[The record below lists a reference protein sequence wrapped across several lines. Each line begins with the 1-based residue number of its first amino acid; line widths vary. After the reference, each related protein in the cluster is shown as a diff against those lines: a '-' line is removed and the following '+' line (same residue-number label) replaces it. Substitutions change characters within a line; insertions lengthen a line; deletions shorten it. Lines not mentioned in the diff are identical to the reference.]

1 MRFVLAIV
9 AFVVAAVMIVAG
21 IAQRTVFAPPSQVT
35 AAATVPADTRYV
47 VIDSAVLN
55 AHPGQQT
62 LSISGSKN
70 AKTQMVAYGRTADV
84 KAWLA
89 DQKYATIA
97 YRAGDSAVTVKTV
110 TPKSGQ
116 TGSTGSTGS
125 TGAAS
130 TATPAPTATPTPAPT
145 GTAPAQTATPGPDPA
160 GSDLWLDE
168 FDGQDAQVTKM
179 NVPSGVSVIVAGDGT
194 TPAPDKIVLTW
205 PVDTS
210 TPWAFPLIIGGLV
223 LLVIGIALYLW
234 GLYTHRRARGPRR
247 KSGPKMPKLPKA
259 PKYKPTASIE
269 ATPRGRRSTRRT
281 RVMAPAI
288 LAGVLA
294 LAGTGAGA
302 AFADTSTPTPTP
314 TPTSTSAPNGNSNS
328 PAPAVTAPQLE
339 RIIKRISV
347 AAANADAKNDPN
359 LAKLRFA
366 GPALQLRDANYT
378 IRLKKADQPALPA
391 IPAGPLELSLPQAT
405 DSWPRTV
412 TAVVKMPND
421 STGKAQAPLA
431 LALVQQTP
439 RDNYMVEYSIALEPN
454 VKVPNLA
461 PASIGAAVVPPDSKL
476 LKVQPDQVA
485 AAYGDI
491 LLNGDKSKWYSSFDL
506 TDDKLVAQVGASWK
520 QQEQARLAQ
529 QFGQT
534 STLTFSGRVGAGPV
548 ISMAT
553 NDSGAIVWV
562 NPEEVQLHRVT
573 EAGAQVIAGATTA
586 ALSGVAQ
593 SNTGIESVY
602 GYQLAFYVPPAGSNE
617 KVRLLGFAQGL
628 VSAREVQ

>member
-21 IAQRTVFAPPSQVT
+21 IAQRTIFAPPSQI
-35 AAATVPADTRYV
+35 AASATVADGARYV

-62 LSISGSKN
+62 LSISGSAD
-70 AKTQMVAYGRTADV
+70 AKSQMVAYGRTADV

-89 DQKYATIA
+89 GQKYATVS
-97 YRAGDSAVTVKTV
+97 YRPATGAVSVKTV
-110 TPKSGQ
+110 TPKESSN
-116 TGSTGSTGS
+116 TTDSPGSATATPG
-125 TGAAS
+125 
-130 TATPAPTATPTPAPT
+130 ATPAPTAS
-145 GTAPAQTATPGPDPA
+145 APATGSSSGATSAATPGPNPA
-160 GSDLWLDE
+160 GSDLWLEE
-168 FDGQDAQVTKM
+168 FDGQDAQTTKM
-179 NVPSGVSVIVAGDGT
+179 NVPSGVSVIIAGDGT
-194 TPAPDKIVLTW
+194 KPAPSKILLTW

-210 TPWAFPLIIGGLV
+210 TPWAFPLIIGGLA

-234 GLYTHRRARGPRR
+234 GLYTHRKSRGPRR

-259 PKYKPTASIE
+259 PRYKPTASIE

-281 RVMAPAI
+281 RVMVPAV
-288 LAGVLA
+288 LAGVLT
-294 LAGTGAGA
+294 LSGVGAGA
-302 AFADTSTPTPTP
+302 AFAADPTPTPTP
-314 TPTSTSAPNGNSNS
+314 TPTATGAPKGDNQL
-328 PAPAVTAPQLE
+328 PPAVTVPQLE
-339 RIIKRISV
+339 RILKRISV
-347 AAANADAKNDPN
+347 TATNADAKGDVA
-359 LAKLRFA
+359 LAKQRFT
-366 GPALQLRDANYT
+366 GPALQLREANYA
-378 IRLKKADQPALPA
+378 IRAKKPDQPALPA
-391 IPAGPLELSLPQAT
+391 IPAAPLELSLPQAT

-421 STGKAQAPLA
+421 ATGKAQAPLA

-439 RDNYMVEYSIALEPN
+439 RDNYMVEYAIALEPN

-476 LKVQPDQVA
+476 LKVRPDQIG

-491 LLNGDKSKWYSSFDL
+491 LLNGDKSKWLDSFDL

-529 QFGQT
+529 QFGNT
-534 STLTFSGRVGAGPV
+534 SSLTFASRAGAGPV

-562 NPEEVQLHRVT
+562 NPEEVQLHKVQ

-602 GYQLAFYVPPAGSNE
+602 GYQLAFYVPPAGSSE
-617 KVRLLGFAQGL
+617 KVRLLGFSQGL
-628 VSAREVQ
+628 VAASEVH

>member
-1 MRFVLAIV
+1 LRFVLAIV

-21 IAQRTVFAPPSQVT
+21 IAQRTIFAPPSQI
-35 AAATVPADTRYV
+35 AASATVGGDARYI
-47 VIDSAVLN
+47 VISSAALN

-62 LSISGSKN
+62 LSIAGAPD

-84 KAWLA
+84 TAWIGG
-89 DQKYATIA
+89 QKYAA
-97 YRAGDSAVTVKTV
+97 VGYRPGTGELTVKTV
-110 TPKSGQ
+110 TPKATAGS
-116 TGSTGSTGS
+116 GSTDGS
-125 TGAAS
+125 AD
-130 TATPAPTATPTPAPT
+130 PATPTPTPT
-145 GTAPAQTATPGPDPA
+145 PAATAGSGSTAAATPGPNPA
-160 GSDLWLDE
+160 GSDLWLE
-168 FDGQDAQVTKM
+168 EYDGLDAQTTRM
-179 NVPSGVSVIVAGDGT
+179 NVPDGVSVIIASDGT
-194 TPAPDKIVLTW
+194 KPAPNKILLTW

-234 GLYTHRRARGPRR
+234 GLYTHRKSRGPRR

-269 ATPRGRRSTRRT
+269 ATPRGRRARGRT
-281 RVMAPAI
+281 RAMVPA
-288 LAGVLA
+288 VLA
-294 LAGTGAGA
+294 AVLAFTGVGAGA
-302 AFADTSTPTPTP
+302 AFADGPTGTPTPST
-314 TPTSTSAPNGNSNS
+314 TSVPKSDNQLP
-328 PAPAVTAPQLE
+328 PAVTVPQLE
-339 RIIKRISV
+339 RIVKRISV
-347 AAANADAKNDPN
+347 AAANADAKNDPA
-359 LAKLRFA
+359 LAKLRFT
-366 GPALQLRDANYT
+366 GPALQLRTANYA
-378 IRLKKADQPALPA
+378 IRAKKADQPPLPA

-412 TAVVKMPND
+412 TAVLKMPND
-421 STGKAQAPLA
+421 SAGKAQAPLA

-439 RDNYMVEYSIALEPN
+439 RDNYMVEYAIALEPN

-476 LKVQPDQVA
+476 LKVQPSEIA

-491 LLNGDKSKWYSSFDL
+491 LLNGDKSKWISSFDL

-520 QQEQARLAQ
+520 QQEQARLTQ
-529 QFGQT
+529 QFGNT
-534 STLTFSGRVGAGPV
+534 SSLTFTSRLGTGPV

-562 NPEEVQLHRVT
+562 NPEEVQLHKVQ
-573 EAGAQVIAGATTA
+573 EAGAQVIAGATAA

-602 GYQLAFYVPPAGSNE
+602 GYQLAFYVPPAGSTE
-617 KVRLLGFAQGL
+617 KVRLLGFSQGL

>member
-21 IAQRTVFAPPSQVT
+21 IAQRTIFAPPSQISAT
-35 AAATVPADTRYV
+35 ATVGGDARYI

-62 LSISGSKN
+62 LSIAGAAD
-70 AKTQMVAYGRTADV
+70 AKTQLVAYGRTSDV
-84 KAWLA
+84 KSWLG
-89 DQKYATIA
+89 DQKYAA
-97 YRAGDSAVTVKTV
+97 VSYKAGTGELAVKTV
-110 TPKSGQ
+110 APKASTD
-116 TGSTGSTGS
+116 TGSADGST
-125 TGAAS
+125 TGS

-145 GTAPAQTATPGPDPA
+145 AGSGSTTAATPGPNPA
-160 GSDLWLDE
+160 GSDLWLE
-168 FDGQDAQVTKM
+168 EYDGQDAQTTKM
-179 NVPSGVSVIVAGDGT
+179 NVPSGVSVIIASDGT
-194 TPAPDKIVLTW
+194 KPAPNKILLTW

-234 GLYTHRRARGPRR
+234 GLYTHRKSRGPRR

-269 ATPRGRRSTRRT
+269 ATPRGRRASRRT
-281 RVMAPAI
+281 RVMVPAV
-288 LAGVLA
+288 LVGVLA
-294 LAGTGAGA
+294 FTGVGAGA
-302 AFADTSTPTPTP
+302 AFADGPTGTPTP
-314 TPTSTSAPNGNSNS
+314 TPTSS
-328 PAPAVTAPQLE
+328 PKGDNQITPAVTVPQLE
-339 RIIKRISV
+339 RIVKRISV
-347 AAANADAKNDPN
+347 AAANADAKNDPA
-359 LAKLRFA
+359 LAKLRFT
-366 GPALQLRDANYT
+366 GPALQLREANYA
-378 IRLKKADQPALPA
+378 IRAKKADQPALPA

-412 TAVVKMPND
+412 TAVLKMPND
-421 STGKAQAPLA
+421 ATGKAQAPLA

-439 RDNYMVEYSIALEPN
+439 RDNYMVEYAIALEPN

-476 LKVQPDQVA
+476 LKVQPNEIA

-491 LLNGDKSKWYSSFDL
+491 LLNGDKSKWLSSFDL

-520 QQEQARLAQ
+520 QQEQARLTQ
-529 QFGQT
+529 QFGNT
-534 STLTFSGRVGAGPV
+534 SSLTFTSRLGAGPV

-562 NPEEVQLHRVT
+562 NPEEVQLHKVQ

-602 GYQLAFYVPPAGSNE
+602 GYQLAFYVPPAGSSE
-617 KVRLLGFAQGL
+617 KVRLLGFSQGL
-628 VSAREVQ
+628 ISAREVQ

>member
-21 IAQRTVFAPPSQVT
+21 IAQRTIFAPPSQIAVS
-35 AAATVPADTRYV
+35 ATVGGDARYV

-62 LSISGSKN
+62 LSVAGAPD

-84 KAWLA
+84 KSWLG
-89 DQKYATIA
+89 DQKYAA
-97 YRAGDSAVTVKTV
+97 VSYRADTGDLTVKTV
-110 TPKSGQ
+110 TPKASSD
-116 TGSTGSTGS
+116 TGSTDG
-125 TGAAS
+125 S
-130 TATPAPTATPTPAPT
+130 TATPAPTETPAPT
-145 GTAPAQTATPGPDPA
+145 ADSGSTTAATPGPDPA
-160 GSDLWLDE
+160 GSDLWLE
-168 FDGQDAQVTKM
+168 EYDGLDAQTTKM
-179 NVPSGVSVIVAGDGT
+179 NVPSGVSVIVASDGT
-194 TPAPDKIVLTW
+194 KPAPNKILLTW

-234 GLYTHRRARGPRR
+234 GLYTHRKSRGPRR

-269 ATPRGRRSTRRT
+269 ATPRGRRASRRT
-281 RVMAPAI
+281 RAMVPAL

-294 LAGTGAGA
+294 LTGVGAGA
-302 AFADTSTPTPTP
+302 AFADGPTGTPTPT
-314 TPTSTSAPNGNSNS
+314 TTSAPKGDNQL
-328 PAPAVTAPQLE
+328 PPAVTVPQLE
-339 RIIKRISV
+339 RIVKRISV
-347 AAANADAKNDPN
+347 AAANADAKNDPA
-359 LAKLRFA
+359 LAKLRFT
-366 GPALQLRDANYT
+366 GPALQLREANYA
-378 IRLKKADQPALPA
+378 IRAKKADQPALPA

-412 TAVVKMPND
+412 TAVLKLPND
-421 STGKAQAPLA
+421 AEGKAQAPLA

-439 RDNYMVEYSIALEPN
+439 RDNYMVEYAIALEPN

-476 LKVQPDQVA
+476 LKVQPNEIA

-491 LLNGDKSKWYSSFDL
+491 LLNGDKSKWLSSFDL
-506 TDDKLVAQVGASWK
+506 TDDKLVAQVGATWK

-529 QFGQT
+529 QFGNT
-534 STLTFSGRVGAGPV
+534 SSLTFTSRQGTGPV

-562 NPEEVQLHRVT
+562 NPEEVQLHKVQ

-602 GYQLAFYVPPAGSNE
+602 GYQLAFYVPPAGSSD
-617 KVRLLGFAQGL
+617 KVRLLGFSQGL

>member
-116 TGSTGSTGS
+116 TGSTGS
-125 TGAAS
+125 AS

-145 GTAPAQTATPGPDPA
+145 AAAPAQTATAGPDPA

>member
-1 MRFVLAIV
+1 LRFVLAIV

-21 IAQRTVFAPPSQVT
+21 IAQRTIFAPPSQVT

-62 LSISGSKN
+62 LSVSGSKN

-110 TPKSGQ
+110 TPKSGA
-116 TGSTGSTGS
+116 TGSS
-125 TGAAS
+125 GAAS
-130 TATPAPTATPTPAPT
+130 TAAPAPTATPTPAPT
-145 GTAPAQTATPGPDPA
+145 GAATTQAAAPGPNPA

-194 TPAPDKIVLTW
+194 APAPDKIVLTW

-234 GLYTHRRARGPRR
+234 GLYTHRRSRGPRR

-281 RVMAPAI
+281 RVMAPAL
-288 LAGVLA
+288 LAAVLA
-294 LAGTGAGA
+294 LTGTGAGA
-302 AFADTSTPTPTP
+302 AFAETSTPTPTP
-314 TPTSTSAPNGNSNS
+314 TATSSAPHGNGNS

-339 RIIKRISV
+339 RIVKRISV

-366 GPALQLRDANYT
+366 GPALQLRDANYA
-378 IRLKKADQPALPA
+378 IRVKKADQPALPA

-421 STGKAQAPLA
+421 ATGKAQAPLA

-439 RDNYMVEYSIALEPN
+439 RDNYMVEYAIALEPN

-491 LLNGDKSKWYSSFDL
+491 LLNGEKSKWYSSFDL

-520 QQEQARLAQ
+520 AQEQARLAQ

-534 STLTFSGRVGAGPV
+534 STLTFAGRVGAGPV

-602 GYQLAFYVPPAGSNE
+602 GYQLAFYVPPAGSDE

-628 VSAREVQ
+628 VSAREVP

>member
-21 IAQRTVFAPPSQVT
+21 IAQRTIFAPPSQLT
-35 AAATVPADTRYV
+35 ASATVPADTRYI

-62 LSISGSKN
+62 LSVSGSKN
-70 AKTQMVAYGRTADV
+70 AKTQVVAYGRTPDV
-84 KAWLA
+84 KAWL
-89 DQKYATIA
+89 QGEQYATV
-97 YRAGDSAVTVKTV
+97 SARPGATALTVKTV
-110 TPKSGQ
+110 TPKPGDSAD
-116 TGSTGSTGS
+116 
-125 TGAAS
+125 AAD
-130 TATPAPTATPTPAPT
+130 TATPATPAPAPT
-145 GTAPAQTATPGPDPA
+145 GSSTPSTTAPGPNPA
-160 GSDLWLDE
+160 GSDLWLE
-168 FDGQDAQVTKM
+168 EYDGQDAQVTTM
-179 NVPSGVSVIVAGDGT
+179 NIPSGVSVIVAGDGT
-194 TPAPDKIVLTW
+194 TPAPNKILVTW

-234 GLYTHRRARGPRR
+234 GLYTHRKSRGPRR
-247 KSGPKMPKLPKA
+247 TSGPKMPKLPKA

-269 ATPRGRRSTRRT
+269 ATPRGRRSSRRT
-281 RVMAPAI
+281 RVMVPAL

-294 LAGTGAGA
+294 LTGVGAGA

-314 TPTSTSAPNGNSNS
+314 TSTGGPKNANTP
-328 PAPAVTAPQLE
+328 PPAVTVPQLE
-339 RIIKRISV
+339 RIVKRISV
-347 AAANADAKNDPN
+347 AAANADGKNDGD
-359 LAKLRFA
+359 LAKLRFT
-366 GPALQLRDANYT
+366 GPALQLRDANYA
-378 IRLKKADQPALPA
+378 IRVKKADQPALPA

-405 DSWPRTV
+405 DTWPRTV
-412 TAVVKMPND
+412 TAVLKMPND
-421 STGKAQAPLA
+421 ATGKPQAPLA
-431 LALVQQTP
+431 LALVQETP
-439 RDNYMVEYSIALEPN
+439 RDNYMVEYAIALEPN

-506 TDDKLVAQVGASWK
+506 ADDKLVAQVGATWK

-534 STLTFSGRVGAGPV
+534 SSLTFSSRVGTGPV
-548 ISMAT
+548 LSMAT

-562 NPEEVQLHRVT
+562 NPEEIQLHKVT

-602 GYQLAFYVPPAGSNE
+602 GYQLAFYVPPAGSSE

>member
-21 IAQRTVFAPPSQVT
+21 IAQRTIFAPPSQVT

-62 LSISGSKN
+62 LSVSGSKN

-110 TPKSGQ
+110 TPKSGA
-116 TGSTGSTGS
+116 TGSS
-125 TGAAS
+125 GAAS

-145 GTAPAQTATPGPDPA
+145 GAATTQAAAPGPNPA

-194 TPAPDKIVLTW
+194 APAPDKIVLTW

-234 GLYTHRRARGPRR
+234 GLYTHRRSRGPRR

-281 RVMAPAI
+281 RVMAPAL

-294 LAGTGAGA
+294 LTGTGAGA
-302 AFADTSTPTPTP
+302 AFAETSTPTPTP
-314 TPTSTSAPNGNSNS
+314 TATSSAPHGNGNS

-339 RIIKRISV
+339 RIVKRISV

-366 GPALQLRDANYT
+366 GPALQLRDANYA
-378 IRLKKADQPALPA
+378 IRVKKADQPALPA

-421 STGKAQAPLA
+421 ATGKAQAPLA

-439 RDNYMVEYSIALEPN
+439 RDNYMVEYAIALEPN

-491 LLNGDKSKWYSSFDL
+491 LLNGEKSKWYSSFDL

-520 QQEQARLAQ
+520 AQEQARLAQ

-534 STLTFSGRVGAGPV
+534 STLTFAGRVGAGPV

-602 GYQLAFYVPPAGSNE
+602 GYQLAFYVPPAGSDE

-628 VSAREVQ
+628 VSAREVP

>member
-21 IAQRTVFAPPSQVT
+21 IAQRTIFAPPSQVN
-35 AAATVPADTRYV
+35 ASATVPGDARYV

-84 KAWLA
+84 KSWLD
-89 DQKYATIA
+89 DQKYATIS
-97 YRAGDSAVTVKTV
+97 YRPGDSALTVKTV
-110 TPKSGQ
+110 TPKAAD
-116 TGSTGSTGS
+116 STGSGS
-125 TGAAS
+125 AS
-130 TATPAPTATPTPAPT
+130 TATPTATPTPAPT
-145 GTAPAQTATPGPDPA
+145 GSSTSQTAAPGPNPA
-160 GSDLWLDE
+160 GSDLWLE
-168 FDGQDAQVTKM
+168 EYDGQDAQVTKM
-179 NVPSGVSVIVAGDGT
+179 NLPSGVSVIVAGDGT
-194 TPAPDKIVLTW
+194 TPAPNKILLTW

-234 GLYTHRRARGPRR
+234 GLYTHRKSRGPRR

-269 ATPRGRRSTRRT
+269 ATPRGRRSSRRT
-281 RVMAPAI
+281 RVMVPAL

-294 LAGTGAGA
+294 LTGAGAGA

-314 TPTSTSAPNGNSNS
+314 TPTSTSAPKGDNNS

-347 AAANADAKNDPN
+347 AAANADAKNDAD

-366 GPALQLRDANYT
+366 GPALQLRDANYA
-378 IRLKKADQPALPA
+378 IRAKKADQPALPA

-439 RDNYMVEYSIALEPN
+439 RDNYMVEYAIALEPN

-534 STLTFSGRVGAGPV
+534 SSLTFSSRLGSGPV

-562 NPEEVQLHRVT
+562 NPEEVQLHKVT

>member
-21 IAQRTVFAPPSQVT
+21 IAQRTIFAPPSQIAVS
-35 AAATVPADTRYV
+35 ATVGGDARYI
-47 VIDSAVLN
+47 VIDGAVLN

-62 LSISGSKN
+62 LSIGGASD
-70 AKTQMVAYGRTADV
+70 AKTQLVAYGRTADV
-84 KAWLA
+84 KGWLG
-89 DQKYATIA
+89 DQTYAA
-97 YRAGDSAVTVKTV
+97 VSYRAATGDLVVKTV
-110 TPKSGQ
+110 TPKATD
-116 TGSTGSTGS
+116 TGSSNGSTV
-125 TGAAS
+125 
-130 TATPAPTATPTPAPT
+130 TPAPTATPTPSPT
-145 GTAPAQTATPGPDPA
+145 AGSGSTAAATPGPNPA
-160 GSDLWLDE
+160 GSDLWLEE
-168 FDGQDAQVTKM
+168 FDGQDAQTTKM
-179 NVPSGVSVIVAGDGT
+179 NVPNGVSVLIASDGT
-194 TPAPDKIVLTW
+194 KPAPNKLMLTW

-234 GLYTHRRARGPRR
+234 GLYTHRKSRGPRR

-269 ATPRGRRSTRRT
+269 ATPRGRRSSRRT
-281 RVMAPAI
+281 RVMVPAV

-294 LAGTGAGA
+294 FTGVGAGA
-302 AFADTSTPTPTP
+302 AFADGPTGTPTPT
-314 TPTSTSAPNGNSNS
+314 TTSAPKGDSQL
-328 PAPAVTAPQLE
+328 PPAVTVPQLE
-339 RIIKRISV
+339 RIVKRISV
-347 AAANADAKNDPN
+347 AATDADTKNDPA
-359 LAKLRFA
+359 LAKLRFT
-366 GPALQLRDANYT
+366 GPALQLRTANYA
-378 IRLKKADQPALPA
+378 IRAKKADQPALPA

-412 TAVVKMPND
+412 TAVLKMPND
-421 STGKAQAPLA
+421 SAGKAQAPLA

-439 RDNYMVEYSIALEPN
+439 RDNYMVEYAIALEPN

-476 LKVQPDQVA
+476 LKVKPNEIS

-491 LLNGDKSKWYSSFDL
+491 LLHGDKSTWYPSFDL

-529 QFGQT
+529 QFGNT
-534 STLTFSGRVGAGPV
+534 SSLTFASRPGAGPV

-562 NPEEVQLHRVT
+562 NPEEVQLHKVQ

-602 GYQLAFYVPPAGSNE
+602 GYQLAFYVPPAGSSE
-617 KVRLLGFAQGL
+617 KVRLLGFSQGL

>member
-21 IAQRTVFAPPSQVT
+21 IAQRTIFAPPSQIAVS
-35 AAATVPADTRYV
+35 ATVGGDARYI

-62 LSISGSKN
+62 LSVAG
-70 AKTQMVAYGRTADV
+70 APDGKTQMVAYGRTSDV
-84 KAWLA
+84 KSWLG
-89 DQKYATIA
+89 DQKYAA
-97 YRAGDSAVTVKTV
+97 VSYRAGSGDLTVKTV
-110 TPKSGQ
+110 TPKASTDSGSID
-116 TGSTGSTGS
+116 GSASG
-125 TGAAS
+125 S
-130 TATPAPTATPTPAPT
+130 TATPAPTDTPTAAPT
-145 GTAPAQTATPGPDPA
+145 AGAGSTAAATPGPDPA
-160 GSDLWLDE
+160 GSDLWLE
-168 FDGQDAQVTKM
+168 EYDGQDAQLTKM
-179 NVPSGVSVIVAGDGT
+179 NVPSGVSVIIASDGT
-194 TPAPDKIVLTW
+194 KPAPNKILLTW

-234 GLYTHRRARGPRR
+234 GLYTHRKSRGPRR

-269 ATPRGRRSTRRT
+269 ATPRGRRASRRT
-281 RVMAPAI
+281 RVMVPAL

-294 LAGTGAGA
+294 LTGAGAGA
-302 AFADTSTPTPTP
+302 AFADGPTGTP
-314 TPTSTSAPNGNSNS
+314 TPTSTSVPKGDNQL
-328 PAPAVTAPQLE
+328 PPAVTVPQLE
-339 RIIKRISV
+339 RIVKRISV
-347 AAANADAKNDPN
+347 AAANADAKNDPA
-359 LAKLRFA
+359 LAKLRFT
-366 GPALQLRDANYT
+366 GPALQLREANYA
-378 IRLKKADQPALPA
+378 IRAKKADEPALPA

-412 TAVVKMPND
+412 TAVLKLPND
-421 STGKAQAPLA
+421 ATGKAQAPLA

-439 RDNYMVEYSIALEPN
+439 RDNYMVEYAIALEPN

-476 LKVQPDQVA
+476 LKVQPSEIA

-491 LLNGDKSKWYSSFDL
+491 LLNGDKSKWLSSFDL

-529 QFGQT
+529 QFGNT
-534 STLTFSGRVGAGPV
+534 SSLTFTSRQGPGPV

-562 NPEEVQLHRVT
+562 NPEEVQLHKVQ

-602 GYQLAFYVPPAGSNE
+602 GYQLAFYVPPAGSAE
-617 KVRLLGFAQGL
+617 KVRLLGFSQGL

>member
-21 IAQRTVFAPPSQVT
+21 IAQRTIFAPPSQVT

-62 LSISGSKN
+62 LSVSGSKN

-110 TPKSGQ
+110 TPKSGA
-116 TGSTGSTGS
+116 TGSS
-125 TGAAS
+125 GAAS
-130 TATPAPTATPTPAPT
+130 TAAPAPTATPTPAPT
-145 GTAPAQTATPGPDPA
+145 GAATTQAAAPGPNPA

-194 TPAPDKIVLTW
+194 APAPDKIVLTW

-234 GLYTHRRARGPRR
+234 GLYTHRRSRGPRR

-281 RVMAPAI
+281 RVMAPAL
-288 LAGVLA
+288 LAAVLA
-294 LAGTGAGA
+294 LTGTGAGA
-302 AFADTSTPTPTP
+302 AFAETSTPTPTP
-314 TPTSTSAPNGNSNS
+314 TATSSAPHGNGNS

-339 RIIKRISV
+339 RIVKRISV

-366 GPALQLRDANYT
+366 GPALQLRDANYA
-378 IRLKKADQPALPA
+378 IRVKKADQPALPA

-421 STGKAQAPLA
+421 ATGKAQAPLA

-439 RDNYMVEYSIALEPN
+439 RDNYMVEYAIALEPN

-491 LLNGDKSKWYSSFDL
+491 LLNGEKSKWYSSFDL

-520 QQEQARLAQ
+520 AQEQARLAQ

-534 STLTFSGRVGAGPV
+534 STLTFAGRVGAGPV

-602 GYQLAFYVPPAGSNE
+602 GYQLAFYVPPAGSDE

-628 VSAREVQ
+628 VSAREVP

>member
-21 IAQRTVFAPPSQVT
+21 IAQRTIFAPPSQIAVS
-35 AAATVPADTRYV
+35 ATVGGDARYI

-62 LSISGSKN
+62 LSLAGAPD

-84 KAWLA
+84 KSWLG
-89 DQKYATIA
+89 DQKYAA
-97 YRAGDSAVTVKTV
+97 VSYRAGSGDLTVKTV
-110 TPKSGQ
+110 TPKAS
-116 TGSTGSTGS
+116 TDSGSTDG
-125 TGAAS
+125 S
-130 TATPAPTATPTPAPT
+130 TATPAPTDTPTPAA
-145 GTAPAQTATPGPDPA
+145 TAGSTAVATPGPDPA
-160 GSDLWLDE
+160 GSDLWLE
-168 FDGQDAQVTKM
+168 EYDGQDAQLTKM
-179 NVPSGVSVIVAGDGT
+179 NVPSGVSVIIASDGT
-194 TPAPDKIVLTW
+194 KPAPNKILLTW

-234 GLYTHRRARGPRR
+234 GLYTHR
-247 KSGPKMPKLPKA
+247 KSPKA

-269 ATPRGRRSTRRT
+269 ATPRGRRASRRT
-281 RVMAPAI
+281 RVMVPAL

-294 LAGTGAGA
+294 LTGAGAGA
-302 AFADTSTPTPTP
+302 AFADGPTGTPTP
-314 TPTSTSAPNGNSNS
+314 TPTSTSAPKGDNQL
-328 PAPAVTAPQLE
+328 PPAVTVPQLE
-339 RIIKRISV
+339 RIVKRISV
-347 AAANADAKNDPN
+347 AAANADAKNDPA
-359 LAKLRFA
+359 LAKLRFT
-366 GPALQLRDANYT
+366 GPALQLREANYA
-378 IRLKKADQPALPA
+378 IRAKKADEPALPA

-412 TAVVKMPND
+412 TAVLKLPND
-421 STGKAQAPLA
+421 AAGKAQAPLA

-439 RDNYMVEYSIALEPN
+439 RDNYMVEYAIALEPN

-476 LKVQPDQVA
+476 LKVQPSEIA

-491 LLNGDKSKWYSSFDL
+491 LLNGDKSKWLSSFDL

-529 QFGQT
+529 QFGNT
-534 STLTFSGRVGAGPV
+534 SSLTFTSRLGSGPV

-562 NPEEVQLHRVT
+562 NPEEVQLHKVQ

-602 GYQLAFYVPPAGSNE
+602 GYQLAFYVPPAGSSE
-617 KVRLLGFAQGL
+617 KVRLLGFSQGL

>member
-21 IAQRTVFAPPSQVT
+21 IAQRTVFAPPSQLT
-35 AAATVPADTRYV
+35 AAAIVPGDARYV
-47 VIDSAVLN
+47 VIDSSVLN

-62 LSISGSKN
+62 LTLSGSKN
-70 AKTQMVAYGRTADV
+70 PKTQMVAYGRTADV

-89 DQKYATIA
+89 DQKYATIS
-97 YRAGDSAVTVKTV
+97 YRAGDTAPTVKTV
-110 TPKSGQ
+110 TPKPAS

-125 TGAAS
+125 AS
-130 TATPAPTATPTPAPT
+130 TATPVPTATPTPAPT
-145 GTAPAQTATPGPDPA
+145 GSGASQAATPGPNPA

-168 FDGQDAQVTKM
+168 YDGQDAQVTKM

-194 TPAPDKIVLTW
+194 TPAPNKILLTW

-234 GLYTHRRARGPRR
+234 GLYTHRRSRGPRR

-269 ATPRGRRSTRRT
+269 ATPRGRRASRRT
-281 RVMAPAI
+281 RVMAPAL

-294 LAGTGAGA
+294 LTGTGAGA
-302 AFADTSTPTPTP
+302 AFAETSTPTATP
-314 TPTSTSAPNGNSNS
+314 TPAPTTTSAPNDNS

-378 IRLKKADQPALPA
+378 IRLKKADQPPLPA

-405 DSWPRTV
+405 ESWPRTV

-421 STGKAQAPLA
+421 ATGKPQAPLA
-431 LALVQQTP
+431 LALVQPTP
-439 RDNYMVEYSIALEPN
+439 RDNYMVEYAIALEPN

-476 LKVQPDQVA
+476 LKIQPDQVA

-491 LLNGDKSKWYSSFDL
+491 LLNGEKSKWYSSFDL

-534 STLTFSGRVGAGPV
+534 STLTFAGRVGPGPV

-562 NPEEVQLHRVT
+562 NPEEVQLHKVT

>member
-21 IAQRTVFAPPSQVT
+21 IAQRTIFAPPSQVT

-84 KAWLA
+84 KAWLS
-89 DQKYATIA
+89 DQKYATIG
-97 YRAGDSAVTVKTV
+97 YHAGDSAVTVKTV
-110 TPKSGQ
+110 TPKSG
-116 TGSTGSTGS
+116 STGATDS
-125 TGAAS
+125 TGAA
-130 TATPAPTATPTPAPT
+130 TATPVPTATPTPAPT
-145 GTAPAQTATPGPDPA
+145 GAGATQAATPGPDPA

-194 TPAPDKIVLTW
+194 TPAPNKIVLTW

-234 GLYTHRRARGPRR
+234 GLYTHRRSRGPRR

-281 RVMAPAI
+281 RVMAPAL

-294 LAGTGAGA
+294 LTGTGAGA
-302 AFADTSTPTPTP
+302 AFADTPTPTP
-314 TPTSTSAPNGNSNS
+314 TPTATTSAPNANGNS
-328 PAPAVTAPQLE
+328 PVPAVTAPQLE
-339 RIIKRISV
+339 RIVKRISV

-359 LAKLRFA
+359 LAKLRFI
-366 GPALQLRDANYT
+366 GPALQLRDANYA
-378 IRLKKADQPALPA
+378 IRVKKPDQPALPA

-421 STGKAQAPLA
+421 ATGKAQAPLA

-439 RDNYMVEYSIALEPN
+439 RDNYMVEYAIALEPN

-485 AAYGDI
+485 EAYGDI

-520 QQEQARLAQ
+520 AQEQARLAQ

>member
-21 IAQRTVFAPPSQVT
+21 IAQRTIFAPPSQVT
-35 AAATVPADTRYV
+35 ASATVPGGTHYV

-62 LSISGSKN
+62 LSVSGSKD

-84 KAWLA
+84 KAWLD
-89 DQKYATIA
+89 DQQYVTVG
-97 YRAGDSAVTVKTV
+97 YRAATGDVSVKTV
-110 TPKSGQ
+110 TPKAADSGS
-116 TGSTGSTGS
+116 GSG
-125 TGAAS
+125 S
-130 TATPAPTATPTPAPT
+130 TATPAPTATPATSAPS
-145 GTAPAQTATPGPDPA
+145 GSAPAATAGPNPA
-160 GSDLWLDE
+160 GSDLWLEE

-179 NVPSGVSVIVAGDGT
+179 NVPSGVSVIVSGDGT
-194 TPAPDKIVLTW
+194 TPAPNKILLTW

-234 GLYTHRRARGPRR
+234 GLYTHRKSRGPRR

-259 PKYKPTASIE
+259 PKYKPTASLE

-294 LAGTGAGA
+294 LTGTGAGA

-314 TPTSTSAPNGNSNS
+314 TATGASNTGNS
-328 PAPAVTAPQLE
+328 PAPAVTVPQLE
-339 RIIKRISV
+339 RIVKRISV
-347 AAANADAKNDPN
+347 AAANADAKNDGD
-359 LAKLRFA
+359 LAKLRFT
-366 GPALQLRDANYT
+366 GPALQLRDANYA
-378 IRLKKADQPALPA
+378 IRVKKADQPPLPA

-421 STGKAQAPLA
+421 ANGKAQAPLA
-431 LALVQQTP
+431 LALVQKTP
-439 RDNYMVEYSIALEPN
+439 RDNYLVEYAIALEPN

-461 PASIGAAVVPPDSKL
+461 PASIGAAAVPPDSKL

-491 LLNGDKSKWYSSFDL
+491 LLNGDKSKWYPSFDL

-529 QFGQT
+529 QFGNT
-534 STLTFSGRVGAGPV
+534 SSLTFSSRVGAGPV
-548 ISMAT
+548 LSMAT

-562 NPEEVQLHRVT
+562 NPEEVQLHKVT

-593 SNTGIESVY
+593 SNTGLESVY